1 MPLLR
6 SRMEVRRMRF
16 RFALRFFFVMA
27 IWAAVFATIV
37 AFHYGLSW

>member
-16 RFALRFFFVMA
+16 RFGLRFFLVMA
-27 IWAAVFATIV
+27 IWTVVFATIV
-37 AFHYGLSW
+37 AFRYGFGW